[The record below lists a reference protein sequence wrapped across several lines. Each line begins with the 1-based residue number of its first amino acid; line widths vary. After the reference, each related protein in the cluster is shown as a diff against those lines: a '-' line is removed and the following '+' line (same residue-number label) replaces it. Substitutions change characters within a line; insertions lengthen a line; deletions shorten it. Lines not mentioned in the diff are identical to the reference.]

1 MSLYSTFKGGSA
13 EPETKDIVQ
22 MQVAEYVNR
31 SSHISTSSTS
41 RLYSGLQLN
50 ITPRYQD
57 STIKVKVVSNMT
69 YGRSASKLQWSL
81 YRTIGGSGAYSV
93 YDTNSTSGN
102 WYGMYYSNYDAWQG
116 SSAIWYE
123 QPNTT
128 SQINYKVYYN
138 EDVNSTVAY
147 FAHQGL
153 PCYLQIIEIKA

>member
-1 MSLYSTFKGGSA
+1 MSIYSTFKGGSA
-13 EPETKDIVQ
+13 DPDTKDIVQ

-31 SSHISTSSTS
+31 SAHIATSSTG
-41 RLYSGLQLN
+41 RLYSGLELN

-57 STIKVKVVSNMT
+57 STIKIKVISNMT
-69 YGRSASKLQWSL
+69 YGRGASALQWSL
-81 YRTIGGSGAYSV
+81 YRTIDGVGAYSV
-93 YDTNSTSGN
+93 YDTRSGEN

-116 SSAIWYE
+116 ASAIWYE

-138 EDVNSTVAY
+138 EYTNSSVAY

-153 PCYLQIIEIKA
+153 PCYLQAIEIKA